1 MEYDVRT
8 LEYVDDSGKYLICKV
23 YSTGDRNELVGYAVM
38 ALDDNEEYRLVAIF
52 EDKEQAAKWASDLIG
67 GVAELQPERSGEL
80 IGFIWFVGRYGHKV
94 VEYVT
99 IKNGK
104 YVVTGYGVYD
114 ASGTF
119 QARCLSKLQAE
130 QVVKELDDVIELG
143 MQQAGHDEND
153 QKPEPSGS
161 GSGLGM

>member
-52 EDKEQAAKWASDLIG
+52 EDLEQAVKWASDLIG

-80 IGFIWFVGRYGHKV
+80 IGFVWFVGRYGHKV
-94 VEYVT
+94 VEFV
-99 IKNGK
+99 KNIDGK

-119 QARCLSKLQAE
+119 KARCSSKQQADE
-130 QVVKELDDVIELG
+130 TVKEYDDEIELE